1 MAAKTTES
9 NEKTATKAKAEK
21 EPAKTAEKKPKAA
34 AKKAESSTPTTGN
47 KNGLMYGGHPLRRV
61 DNLIYYGSMSDK
73 YIVMMQVLA
82 SEPLGDI
89 TIAKRISIQLQLTE
103 PNLKSRDRVVRTTE
117 KSSMA
122 EAMEFATIW
131 LDRALSG
138 KM

>member
-1 MAAKTTES
+1 MTAKPVE
-9 NEKTATKAKAEK
+9 NKEKTEAKAKAEK
-21 EPAKTAEKKPKAA
+21 EPAKTVEKKPKAA

-89 TIAKRISIQLQLTE
+89 SIAKRISIQLQLTE

-131 LDRALSG
+131 LDRALNG